1 MTVVLYTWPRPLAC
15 LAARVLMNHSAG
27 KHDRGIIYVTPP
39 TRLFSSKGINESQ
52 CWKAWPW
59 SIYTWPRPLACLA
72 ARVLMNHSAGK
83 HDRGLI
89 YVTPPTRLFSSKGII
104 ESQCWKA
111 WPWSYIRDPP
121 TRLFSS
127 KGINES
133 QCWKA
138 WPWSYIRD
146 PAHSP
151 V

>member
-1 MTVVLYTWPRPLAC
+1 MTVVL
-15 LAARVLMNHSAG
+15 
-27 KHDRGIIYVTPP
+27 
-39 TRLFSSKGINESQ
+39 
-52 CWKAWPW
+52 
-59 SIYTWPRPLACLA
+59 YTWPRPLACLA

-89 YVTPPTRLFSSKGII
+89 YVTPPTRLFSSKGIN

-121 TRLFSS
+121 LACLAARVLMNHSAGKHDRGLIYVTLACLAARVLMNHSAGKHDRGLIYVTPPTRLFSS

-133 QCWKA
+133 QCSKA